1 MSPTPLLRLSVLDQ
15 SPIRPGAT
23 ARLALQETTALAQLA
38 DRLGYTRFWVS
49 EHHNTNTLAGPAPE
63 VLLAHLGAH
72 TARIRLGSGGVML
85 PHYAALKVAETFKL
99 LEALHP
105 GRIDLG
111 IGRAP
116 GADRLTAY
124 ALNPSN
130 TFEEQAFVEQ
140 LLDLQAYL
148 RDETIPDT
156 IHERVKAIP
165 QIDTVPALWLL
176 SSSGQSGLF
185 AAQLGM
191 AFSFAQFISPSGGPA
206 AVRAYREQFRPS
218 AELAAPQ
225 ANVAIFVL
233 YADTEERAQVL
244 QQALLIQLLRFEQG
258 RRGPAGYD
266 PYPTAEETAAY
277 VFTPEEQARLL
288 YHKNRVVSGTPEQV
302 RDKLT
307 RLAAAYEVDELAI
320 VSITADFADRLRSYE
335 LLAEVFELVPEPA
348 AALVG

>member
-1 MSPTPLLRLSVLDQ
+1 MFPTPTLRLSVLDQ

-23 ARLALQETTALAQLA
+23 ARLALQETTTLAQLA

-49 EHHNTNTLAGPAPE
+49 EHHNTNTLAGSAPE

-72 TARIRLGSGGVML
+72 TTRIRLGSGGVML
-85 PHYAALKVAETFKL
+85 PHYAALKVAESFKL

-124 ALNPSN
+124 ALNPTN
-130 TFEEQAFVEQ
+130 KFEEQAFAEQ

-176 SSSGQSGLF
+176 SSSGQSGVF

-191 AFSFAQFISPSGGPA
+191 AFSFAQFINPSGGPA

-233 YADTEERAQVL
+233 CADTEERAQAL
-244 QQALLIQLLRFEQG
+244 QKAMLMQLLRFDQG
-258 RRGPAGYD
+258 IRG

-277 VFTPEEQARLL
+277 VFSPEEEARLL
-288 YHKNRVVSGTPEQV
+288 YHKNRVVSGTPDQV
-302 RDKLT
+302 RAKLT

-335 LLAEVFELVPEPA
+335 LLAEAFELVPEPVGD
-348 AALVG
+348 LVG